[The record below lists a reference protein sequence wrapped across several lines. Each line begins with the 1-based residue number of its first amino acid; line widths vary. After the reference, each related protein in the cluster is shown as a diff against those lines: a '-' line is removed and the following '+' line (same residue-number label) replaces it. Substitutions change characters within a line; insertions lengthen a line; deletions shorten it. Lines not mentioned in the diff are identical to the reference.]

1 MQQRK
6 WEVGLGWCL
15 ERPMEWGGFEGV
27 DGAIKV
33 FWVGS
38 EPFVWS
44 HFAAEMVQLFT
55 KGCWFLVAVQ
65 ALQSIFWRCG

>member
-27 DGAIKV
+27 EGTTKV
-33 FWVGS
+33 LWVGS
-38 EPFVWS
+38 EPSVWCY
-44 HFAAEMVQLFT
+44 FAAERVHLSM
-55 KGCWFLVAVQ
+55 KG
-65 ALQSIFWRCG
+65 G